1 MKVKRKMTVDTEKFE
16 LGDII
21 SFKLTTGEKVQARA
35 VKETPDGML
44 FVTVDC
50 LKDEYPMFKNPDDMG
65 SVEICYLNSDLR
77 YTLNNEILVTF
88 PEEIRSRMV
97 DMRIGNGTEFNL
109 LRIPSEKEIF
119 GENKYGQEK
128 GMVEQFKGM
137 KNRRNRIAWQGS
149 KTGEYE
155 YYWLMNRH
163 KEYASDFANVNDN
176 GDAYYSTASN
186 SLGVRPVFL
195 LS

>member
-1 MKVKRKMTVDTEKFE
+1 MEVKRKMTVDTEMFE

-35 VKETPDGML
+35 VKETPNGML

-50 LKDEYPMFKNPDDMG
+50 LKEEQPMFKNTDDMEDEDF
-65 SVEICYLNSDLR
+65 SYDNSDLR
-77 YTLNNEILVTF
+77 KVLNGAILATF
-88 PEEIRSRMV
+88 PAEIRDRMKV
-97 DMRIGNGTEFNL
+97 VYGDSDL

-119 GENKYGQEK
+119 GTNEYGQEEGK
-128 GMVEQFKGM
+128 VKQFKGM

-149 KTGEYE
+149 KTGAFEW
-155 YYWLMNRH
+155 YWLMNRH
-163 KEYASDFANVNDN
+163 KEYASNFANV
-176 GDAYYSTASN
+176 AYDGSADYGTASN

>member
-1 MKVKRKMTVDTEKFE
+1 MEVKRKMTVDTEMFE

-50 LKDEYPMFKNPDDMG
+50 LKEEQQMFKNTDDMEDEDF
-65 SVEICYLNSDLR
+65 SYDNSDLR
-77 YTLNNEILVTF
+77 KVLNGASLASF
-88 PEEIRSRMV
+88 PVEIRDRMKV
-97 DMRIGNGTEFNL
+97 VYGDSDL

-119 GENKYGQEK
+119 GENQYGQEEGK
-128 GMVEQFKGM
+128 VKQFKGM

-149 KTGEYE
+149 KTGAFEW
-155 YYWLMNRH
+155 YWLMNRH
-163 KEYASDFANVNDN
+163 KEYASLFALVYYYGNAAYDN
-176 GDAYYSTASN
+176 ASN
-186 SLGVRPVFL
+186 SFGVRPVFL

>member
-1 MKVKRKMTVDTEKFE
+1 MEVKRKMTVDTEMFE

-50 LKDEYPMFKNPDDMG
+50 LKEEQPMFKNTDDMEDEDI
-65 SVEICYLNSDLR
+65 SYDNSDLR
-77 YTLNNEILVTF
+77 KVLNGAILATF
-88 PEEIRSRMV
+88 PAEIRDRMKV
-97 DMRIGNGTEFNL
+97 VYGDSDL

-119 GENKYGQEK
+119 GTNEYGQEEGK
-128 GMVEQFKGM
+128 VKQFKGM

-149 KTGEYE
+149 KTSTFEW
-155 YYWLMNRH
+155 YWLMNRH
-163 KEYASDFANVNDN
+163 KEYASVFANVGN
-176 GDAYYSTASN
+176 GGLADCTDASFSF
-186 SLGVRPVFL
+186 GVRPVFL

>member
-1 MKVKRKMTVDTEKFE
+1 MEVKRKMTVDTEMFE

-50 LKDEYPMFKNPDDMG
+50 LKEEQQMFKNTDDMEDEDF
-65 SVEICYLNSDLR
+65 SYDNSDLR
-77 YTLNNEILVTF
+77 KVLNGASLASF
-88 PEEIRSRMV
+88 PVEIRDRMKV
-97 DMRIGNGTEFNL
+97 VYGDSDL

-119 GENKYGQEK
+119 GENQYGQEEGK
-128 GMVEQFKGM
+128 VKQFKGM

-149 KTGEYE
+149 KTGAFEW
-155 YYWLMNRH
+155 YWLMNRH
-163 KEYASDFANVNDN
+163 KEYASNFAHVNSN
-176 GDAYYSTASN
+176 GYANYNNASF
-186 SLGVRPVFL
+186 SFGVRPVFL

>member
-1 MKVKRKMTVDTEKFE
+1 MEVKRKMTVDTEMFE

-35 VKETPDGML
+35 VQETPEGML

-50 LKDEYPMFKNPDDMG
+50 LKEEQPMFKNTDDMEDEDF
-65 SVEICYLNSDLR
+65 SYDNSDLR
-77 YTLNNEILVTF
+77 KVLNGAILASF
-88 PEEIRSRMV
+88 PAEIRDRMKV
-97 DMRIGNGTEFNL
+97 VYGDSDL

-119 GENKYGQEK
+119 GMNEYGQEEGK
-128 GMVEQFKGM
+128 VKQFKGM

-149 KTGEYE
+149 KTGAFEW
-155 YYWLMNRH
+155 YWLMNRH
-163 KEYASDFANVNDN
+163 KEYASLFAGVNGSGLAN
-176 GDAYYSTASN
+176 SGDASTSY
-186 SLGVRPVFL
+186 GVRPVFL

>member
-1 MKVKRKMTVDTEKFE
+1 MEVKRKMTVDTEMFE

-44 FVTVDC
+44 FMTVDC
-50 LKDEYPMFKNPDDMG
+50 LKDEQPMFKNTDDMEDEDF
-65 SVEICYLNSDLR
+65 SYDNSDLR
-77 YTLNNEILVTF
+77 KVLNGAILATF
-88 PEEIRSRMV
+88 PAEIRDRMKV
-97 DMRIGNGTEFNL
+97 VYGDSDL

-119 GENKYGQEK
+119 GTNEYGQEEGK
-128 GMVEQFKGM
+128 VKQFKGM

-149 KTGEYE
+149 KTGVFEW
-155 YYWLMNRH
+155 YWLMNRH
-163 KEYASDFANVNDN
+163 KEYASGFPLVGYCGYAGC
-176 GDAYYSTASN
+176 GDASFSV
-186 SLGVRPVFL
+186 GVRPVFL

>member
-1 MKVKRKMTVDTEKFE
+1 MEVKRKISVDTDMFE

-35 VKETPDGML
+35 VRETPEGML
-44 FVTVDC
+44 FMMVDC
-50 LKDEYPMFKNPDDMG
+50 LKDEQPMFKNTEDMDDEDF
-65 SVEICYLNSDLR
+65 SYEKSDLR
-77 YTLNNEILVTF
+77 KVLNNKILSTF
-88 PEEIRSRMV
+88 PAEIRERMGV
-97 DMRIGNGTEFNL
+97 VFGESDL

-119 GENKYGQEK
+119 GENEYGQ
-128 GMVEQFKGM
+128 VEGKVKQFKGM

-149 KTGEYE
+149 KSGVFEW
-155 YYWLMNRH
+155 YWLMNRH
-163 KEYASDFANVNDN
+163 KEYASHFAKVDND
-176 GDAYYSTASN
+176 GDAYCYDASN

>member
-1 MKVKRKMTVDTEKFE
+1 MEVKRKMTVDTEMFE

-35 VKETPDGML
+35 VKETPDGMM

-50 LKDEYPMFKNPDDMG
+50 LEDEQPMFKNTDDMENEDF
-65 SVEICYLNSDLR
+65 SYDNSDLR
-77 YTLNNEILVTF
+77 KALNGAILATF
-88 PEEIRSRMV
+88 PAEIRDRMKV
-97 DMRIGNGTEFNL
+97 VYGDSDL

-119 GENKYGQEK
+119 GTNEYGQEEGK
-128 GMVEQFKGM
+128 VKQFKGM
-137 KNRRNRIAWQGS
+137 KNRRNRITWQGS
-149 KTGEYE
+149 KTGVFEW
-155 YYWLMNRH
+155 YWLMNRH
-163 KEYASDFANVNDN
+163 KKYASLFALVGFD
-176 GDAYYSTASN
+176 GFADYGGASV

>member
-1 MKVKRKMTVDTEKFE
+1 MEVKRKMTVDTEMFE

-44 FVTVDC
+44 FMTVDC
-50 LKDEYPMFKNPDDMG
+50 LKDEQPMFKNTDDMEDEDF
-65 SVEICYLNSDLR
+65 SYDNSDLR
-77 YTLNNEILVTF
+77 KVLNGAILDSF
-88 PEEIRSRMV
+88 PAEIRDRMKV
-97 DMRIGNGTEFNL
+97 VYGDSDL

-119 GENKYGQEK
+119 GTNEYGQEEGK
-128 GMVEQFKGM
+128 VKQFKGM

-149 KTGEYE
+149 KTGTFEW
-155 YYWLMNRH
+155 YWLMNRH
-163 KEYASDFANVNDN
+163 KEYASSFAVVLGN
-176 GDAYYSTASN
+176 GGAYSDDASY

>member
-1 MKVKRKMTVDTEKFE
+1 MEVKRKMTVDTEMFE

-50 LKDEYPMFKNPDDMG
+50 LKDEQPMFKNTDDMEDEDF
-65 SVEICYLNSDLR
+65 SYDNSDLR
-77 YTLNNEILVTF
+77 KVLNGAILASF
-88 PEEIRSRMV
+88 PAEIRDRMKV
-97 DMRIGNGTEFNL
+97 VYGDSDL

-119 GENKYGQEK
+119 GTNEYGQEEGK
-128 GMVEQFKGM
+128 VKQFKGM

-149 KTGEYE
+149 KTGTFEW
-155 YYWLMNRH
+155 YWLMNRH
-163 KEYASDFANVNDN
+163 KEYAS
-176 GDAYYSTASN
+176 GSASVSSGGGSAHSALASA

>member
-1 MKVKRKMTVDTEKFE
+1 MKVKRKMTVDTEMFE
-16 LGDII
+16 LGDVI
-21 SFKLTTGEKVQARA
+21 SFKLTTGEKVRARA
-35 VKETPDGML
+35 VKETPEGML

-50 LKDEYPMFKNPDDMG
+50 LKEEQPMFKNPDDMG

-77 YTLNNEILVTF
+77 HTLNNEILVTF

-97 DMRIGNGTEFNL
+97 DMRIGNGTEFDL

-128 GMVEQFKGM
+128 GMAEQFKGM

-149 KTGEYE
+149 KTGAFEW
-155 YYWLMNRH
+155 YWLMNRH
-163 KEYASDFANVNDN
+163 KEYASNFACVYDD
-176 GDAYYSTASN
+176 GRADCGGASR

>member
-1 MKVKRKMTVDTEKFE
+1 MEVKRKMTVDTEMFE

-50 LKDEYPMFKNPDDMG
+50 LKEEQPMFKNTDDMEDEDF
-65 SVEICYLNSDLR
+65 SYDNSDLR
-77 YTLNNEILVTF
+77 KVLNGAILATF
-88 PEEIRSRMV
+88 PAEIRDRMKV
-97 DMRIGNGTEFNL
+97 VYGDSDL

-119 GENKYGQEK
+119 GENKYGQEEGK
-128 GMVEQFKGM
+128 VKQFKGM
-137 KNRRNRIAWQGS
+137 KNCRNRIAWQGS
-149 KTGEYE
+149 KTGAFEW
-155 YYWLMNRH
+155 YWLMNRH
-163 KEYASDFANVNDN
+163 KEYASGFAGV
-176 GDAYYSTASN
+176 GYGGYAGYAGASYSR
-186 SLGVRPVFL
+186 GVRPVFL

>member
-1 MKVKRKMTVDTEKFE
+1 MEVKRKMTVDTEMFE

-50 LKDEYPMFKNPDDMG
+50 LKEEQPMFKNTDDMEDEDF
-65 SVEICYLNSDLR
+65 SYDNSDLR
-77 YTLNNEILVTF
+77 KVLNGAILASF
-88 PEEIRSRMV
+88 PAEIRDRMKV
-97 DMRIGNGTEFNL
+97 VYGDSDL

-119 GENKYGQEK
+119 GTNEYGQEEGK
-128 GMVEQFKGM
+128 VKQFKGM
-137 KNRRNRIAWQGS
+137 KNRRNRIVSQGS
-149 KTGEYE
+149 KTGAFEW
-155 YYWLMNRH
+155 YWLMNRH
-163 KEYASDFANVNDN
+163 KEYASFFAYVYGTGN
-176 GDAYYSTASN
+176 ASCYHASTSR
-186 SLGVRPVFL
+186 GVRPVFL

>member
-1 MKVKRKMTVDTEKFE
+1 MEVKRKMTVDTEMFE

-44 FVTVDC
+44 FMTVDC
-50 LKDEYPMFKNPDDMG
+50 LKDEQPMFKNTDDMEDEDF
-65 SVEICYLNSDLR
+65 SYDNSDLR
-77 YTLNNEILVTF
+77 KVLNGAILATF
-88 PEEIRSRMV
+88 PAEIRDRMKV
-97 DMRIGNGTEFNL
+97 VYGDNDL

-119 GENKYGQEK
+119 GENQYGQEEGK
-128 GMVEQFKGM
+128 VKQFKGM

-149 KTGEYE
+149 KTGTFEW
-155 YYWLMNRH
+155 YWLMNRH
-163 KEYASDFANVNDN
+163 KEYASCFADVSYDGFADFS
-176 GDAYYSTASN
+176 YASL
-186 SLGVRPVFL
+186 SFGVRPVFL

>member
-1 MKVKRKMTVDTEKFE
+1 MEVKRKMTVDTEMFE

-50 LKDEYPMFKNPDDMG
+50 LKEEQQMFKNTDDMEDEDF
-65 SVEICYLNSDLR
+65 SYDNSDLR
-77 YTLNNEILVTF
+77 KVLNGASLASF
-88 PEEIRSRMV
+88 PVEIRDRMKV
-97 DMRIGNGTEFNL
+97 VYGDSDL

-119 GENKYGQEK
+119 GENQYGQEEGK
-128 GMVEQFKGM
+128 VKQFKGM

-149 KTGEYE
+149 KTGAFEW
-155 YYWLMNRH
+155 YWLMNRH
-163 KEYASDFANVNDN
+163 KEYASLFACVSLN
-176 GDAYYSTASN
+176 GSANYCRASYSY
-186 SLGVRPVFL
+186 GVRPVFL

>member
-1 MKVKRKMTVDTEKFE
+1 MEVKRKMTVDTEMFE

-50 LKDEYPMFKNPDDMG
+50 LKDEQPMFKNTDDMEDEDF
-65 SVEICYLNSDLR
+65 SYDNSDLR
-77 YTLNNEILVTF
+77 KVLNGAILATF
-88 PEEIRSRMV
+88 PAEIRDRMKV
-97 DMRIGNGTEFNL
+97 VYGDSDL

-119 GENKYGQEK
+119 GTNEYGQEEGK
-128 GMVEQFKGM
+128 VKQFKGM

-149 KTGEYE
+149 KTGVFEW
-155 YYWLMNRH
+155 YWLMNRH
-163 KEYASDFANVNDN
+163 KEYASVFASVYYG
-176 GDAYYSTASN
+176 GDANYAGASYSS
-186 SLGVRPVFL
+186 GVRPVFL

>member
-1 MKVKRKMTVDTEKFE
+1 MEVKRKMTVDTEMFE
-16 LGDII
+16 LEDII

-50 LKDEYPMFKNPDDMG
+50 LKEEQPMFKNTDDMEDEDF
-65 SVEICYLNSDLR
+65 SYDNSDLR
-77 YTLNNEILVTF
+77 KVLNGAILASF
-88 PEEIRSRMV
+88 PAEIRDRMKV
-97 DMRIGNGTEFNL
+97 VYGDSDL

-119 GENKYGQEK
+119 GENQYGQEEGK
-128 GMVEQFKGM
+128 VKQFKGM

-149 KTGEYE
+149 KTGAFEW
-155 YYWLMNRH
+155 YWLMNRH
-163 KEYASDFANVNDN
+163 KEYASRFAGV
-176 GDAYYSTASN
+176 ASN
-186 SLGVRPVFL
+186 GFASYYRASRSCGVRPVFL